1 MPFYRR
7 QRKALKPTSHRLRPV
22 PSIYVDHAATTPL
35 SPAAFKAITSQ
46 LQELGNPSSL
56 HTHGRATRKA
66 LEDAREVIAQQV
78 SCLPSEVIFT
88 ASGTEANNIAL
99 KGLWWNGKAHGK
111 KVVVVSAVEHH
122 AILDPA
128 HWLETH
134 DGAEGI
140 QVPVDVH
147 GVIDLDFLKDLITKR
162 ADEIAVVS
170 IMHSNNETGVIQ
182 PIQEVVAMAG
192 KIPVHTDAVQS
203 FKKVPLSYKDL
214 GVTALTLS
222 AHKVGGPLGIGA
234 LILRR
239 AFEIPALLHGGGQE
253 REIRSGTLNAPS
265 IVAFSAAATEMYPSA
280 EVQTLRDNF
289 IKAIHQAIPDAYV
302 NGEASQRLPGIVNVT
317 FPGTQSDTLLLLLD
331 NAHVSASTGSAC
343 SAGVHEASHVLLAM
357 GHTEATA
364 QSSLRFSFGAAS
376 TQADVDFVMSVLPDV
391 ISTGRAAHLK

>member
-1 MPFYRR
+1 M
-7 QRKALKPTSHRLRPV
+7 

-56 HTHGRATRKA
+56 HTHGRATRKT
-66 LEDAREVIAQQV
+66 LEDAREAIAREV
-78 SCLPSEVIFT
+78 GSLASEVIFT

-99 KGLWWNGKAHGK
+99 KGLWWNGKAQGK
-111 KVVVVSAVEHH
+111 KVVVISAIEHH

-128 HWLETH
+128 HWLETQE
-134 DGAEGI
+134 GAEVI
-140 QVPVDVH
+140 LVPVNVH
-147 GVIDLDFLKDLITKR
+147 GVIELEFLKDLIAQR
-162 ADEIAVVS
+162 GNEIAVIS
-170 IMHSNNETGVIQ
+170 IMHSNNETGVVQ
-182 PIQEVVAMAG
+182 PIREVVAMAAD
-192 KIPVHTDAVQS
+192 IPVHTDAVQS

-239 AFEIPALLHGGGQE
+239 AYEIPALLHGGGQE

-265 IVAFSAAATEMYPSA
+265 IVAFSAAATEHYPSSN
-280 EVQTLRDNF
+280 VQTLRDNF
-289 IKAIHQAIPDAYV
+289 IRALHKAIPDAYV
-302 NGEASQRLPGIVNVT
+302 NGETSQRLPGIVNVT

-357 GHTEATA
+357 GHTEETA

-376 TQADVDFVMSVLPDV
+376 TQADVDYVMSVLPGV
-391 ISTGRAAHLK
+391 IATGRAAHTV

>member
-1 MPFYRR
+1 M
-7 QRKALKPTSHRLRPV
+7 

-56 HTHGRATRKA
+56 HTHGRATRKS
-66 LEDAREVIAQQV
+66 LEDAREAIAREV
-78 SCLPSEVIFT
+78 GSLASEVIFT

-99 KGLWWNGKAHGK
+99 KGLWWNGKAQGK
-111 KVVVVSAVEHH
+111 KVVVISAIEHH

-128 HWLETH
+128 QWLQTH
-134 DGAEGI
+134 EGAEVI
-140 QVPVDVH
+140 LVPVNVH
-147 GVIDLDFLKDLITKR
+147 GVIDLEFLKDLITR
-162 ADEIAVVS
+162 RGDEIAVIS
-170 IMHSNNETGVIQ
+170 IMHSNNETGVVQ
-182 PIQEVVAMAG
+182 PIREVVEMAAD
-192 KIPVHTDAVQS
+192 IPVHTDAVQS

-239 AFEIPALLHGGGQE
+239 AYEIPALLHGGGQE

-265 IVAFSAAATEMYPSA
+265 IVAFSAAATEHYPSSNV
-280 EVQTLRDNF
+280 ENLRENF
-289 IKAIHQAIPDAYV
+289 IGALHAAIPDAYV
-302 NGEASQRLPGIVNVT
+302 NGEASPRLPGIVNVT

-357 GHTEATA
+357 GHTEETA

-376 TQADVDFVMSVLPDV
+376 TQADVDYVMSVLPGV
-391 ISTGRAAHLK
+391 IATGRAAHTV

>member
-1 MPFYRR
+1 M
-7 QRKALKPTSHRLRPV
+7 

-66 LEDAREVIAQQV
+66 LEDSREAIAREIG
-78 SCLPSEVIFT
+78 CLPSEVIFT

-111 KVVVVSAVEHH
+111 SIVVISAIEHH

-128 HWLETH
+128 QWLESH
-134 DGAEGI
+134 EDAEVI
-140 QVPVDVH
+140 LVPVNVH
-147 GVIDLDFLKDLITKR
+147 GVIDLEFLKDLIAQR
-162 ADEIAVVS
+162 GDQIAVIS
-170 IMHSNNETGVIQ
+170 IMHSNNETGVLQ

-192 KIPVHTDAVQS
+192 NIPVHTDAVQS
-203 FKKVPLSYKDL
+203 FKKVPISYKEL

-222 AHKVGGPLGIGA
+222 AHKIGGPLGIGA

-239 AFEIPALLHGGGQE
+239 AYEIPALLHGGGQE

-265 IVAFSAAATEMYPSA
+265 IVAFSAAANEKYPSIDV
-280 EVQTLRDNF
+280 ELLRDNF
-289 IKAIHQAIPDAYV
+289 IKALLCAIPDAYI
-302 NGEASQRLPGIVNVT
+302 NGGASQRLPGIVNVT

-331 NAHVSASTGSAC
+331 NARVSASTGSAC

-357 GHTEATA
+357 GHNETTA
-364 QSSLRFSFGAAS
+364 QSSLRFSFGAES
-376 TQADVDFVMSVLPDV
+376 TQADVDFVMSVLPAV
-391 ISTGRAAHLK
+391 ISTGRAANKK

>member
-1 MPFYRR
+1 
-7 QRKALKPTSHRLRPV
+7 V

-66 LEDAREVIAQQV
+66 LEDAREAIAQQV

-99 KGLWWNGKAHGK
+99 KGLWWNGKAQGK
-111 KVVVVSAVEHH
+111 KVVVISAVEHH

-134 DGAEGI
+134 EGAEVI

-147 GVIDLDFLKDLITKR
+147 GVINLDFLKDLIVQR
-162 ADEIAVVS
+162 SEEIAVIS

-265 IVAFSAAATEMYPSA
+265 IVAFSAAANEKYPSN

-289 IKAIHQAIPDAYV
+289 IKAIHQEIPDAYV
-302 NGEASQRLPGIVNVT
+302 NGEASQHLPGIVNVT
-317 FPGTQSDTLLLLLD
+317 FPGTQSDTLLLLID
-331 NAHVSASTGSAC
+331 NAHVSASSGSAC
-343 SAGVHEASHVLLAM
+343 CAGVHEASHVLLAM

>member
-1 MPFYRR
+1 
-7 QRKALKPTSHRLRPV
+7 V

-35 SPAAFKAITSQ
+35 SPAAFKAITTQ

-56 HTHGRATRKA
+56 HTHGRATRKV
-66 LEDAREVIAQQV
+66 LEDAREAIAREV
-78 SCLPSEVIFT
+78 GSLPSEVIFT

-99 KGLWWNGKAHGK
+99 KGLWWNGKAQGK
-111 KVVVVSAVEHH
+111 KVVVISAIEHH

-128 HWLETH
+128 QWLENH
-134 DGAEGI
+134 EGAEVVI
-140 QVPVDVH
+140 VPVDVH
-147 GVIDLDFLKDLITKR
+147 GVIDLAFLKELIVNR
-162 ADEIAVVS
+162 SHEIAVIS
-170 IMHSNNETGVIQ
+170 IMHSNNETGVLQ
-182 PIQEVVAMAG
+182 PIHEVVTLAG
-192 KIPVHTDAVQS
+192 EIPVHTDAVQS

-239 AFEIPALLHGGGQE
+239 AYEIPALLHGGGQE

-265 IVAFSAAATEMYPSA
+265 IVAFSAAAQERYPSTDV
-280 EVQTLRDNF
+280 EQLRDNF
-289 IKAIHQAIPDAYV
+289 IQAVKAAIPDAYI
-302 NGEASQRLPGIVNVT
+302 NGESSQRLPGIVNVT
-317 FPGTQSDTLLLLLD
+317 FPGTQSDILLLLLD
-331 NAHVSASTGSAC
+331 NAQVSASTGSAC

-364 QSSLRFSFGAAS
+364 LSSLRFSFGAAS

-391 ISTGRAAHLK
+391 IATGRAAHIK

>member
-1 MPFYRR
+1 M
-7 QRKALKPTSHRLRPV
+7 

-35 SPAAFKAITSQ
+35 SPAAFKAITDQ

-56 HTHGRATRKA
+56 HTHGRATRKS
-66 LEDAREVIAQQV
+66 LEDARESIAREV
-78 SCLPSEVIFT
+78 GALPSEVIFT

-99 KGLWWNGKAHGK
+99 KGLWWNGKAKGK
-111 KVVVVSAVEHH
+111 SVVVISAIEHH

-134 DGAEGI
+134 EGAEVVV
-140 QVPVDVH
+140 VPVDVH
-147 GVIDLDFLKDLITKR
+147 GVIELEFLRNLVATRGDQ
-162 ADEIAVVS
+162 IAVIS
-170 IMHSNNETGVIQ
+170 IMHSNNETGVLQ
-182 PIQEVVAMAG
+182 PIEEVVSIAG
-192 KIPVHTDAVQS
+192 SIPVHTDAVQS

-239 AFEIPALLHGGGQE
+239 AYEIPALLHGGGQE

-265 IVAFSAAATEMYPSA
+265 IVAFCVAATESYPA
-280 EVQTLRDNF
+280 AAVTTLRDNF
-289 IKAIHQAIPDAYV
+289 IKALSAAIPDAYI
-302 NGEASQRLPGIVNVT
+302 NGESSQRLPGIVNVT

-357 GHTEATA
+357 GHTETTA

-376 TQADVDFVMSVLPDV
+376 TQADVEFVMSVLPDV
-391 ISTGRAAHLK
+391 IARGRAANKK

>member
-1 MPFYRR
+1 M
-7 QRKALKPTSHRLRPV
+7 

-46 LQELGNPSSL
+46 LLELGNPSSL
-56 HTHGRATRKA
+56 HTHGRATRKS
-66 LEDAREVIAQQV
+66 LEDAREAIAREV
-78 SCLPSEVIFT
+78 GSLASEVIFT

-99 KGLWWNGKAHGK
+99 KGLWWNGKAQGK
-111 KVVVVSAVEHH
+111 KVVVISAIEHH

-128 HWLETH
+128 HWLEMH
-134 DGAEGI
+134 ESAEVI
-140 QVPVDVH
+140 LVPVNVH
-147 GVIDLDFLKDLITKR
+147 GVIELEFLKDLIAQR
-162 ADEIAVVS
+162 GDEIAVIS
-170 IMHSNNETGVIQ
+170 IMHSNNETGVVQ
-182 PIQEVVAMAG
+182 PIREVVAMAAD
-192 KIPVHTDAVQS
+192 IPVHTDAVQS

-239 AFEIPALLHGGGQE
+239 AYEIPALLHGGGQE

-265 IVAFSAAATEMYPSA
+265 IVAFSAAATEHYPSSN
-280 EVQTLRDNF
+280 VKNLRDNF
-289 IKAIHQAIPDAYV
+289 ISALHAAIPDAYV

-357 GHTEATA
+357 GHTEETA

-376 TQADVDFVMSVLPDV
+376 TQADVDYVMSVLPGV
-391 ISTGRAAHLK
+391 IATGRAAHTV

>member
-1 MPFYRR
+1 M
-7 QRKALKPTSHRLRPV
+7 

-56 HTHGRATRKA
+56 HTHGRATRKS
-66 LEDAREVIAQQV
+66 LEDARESIAREV
-78 SCLPSEVIFT
+78 GSLASEVIFT

-99 KGLWWNGKAHGK
+99 KGLWWNGKAQGK
-111 KVVVVSAVEHH
+111 KVVVISAIEHH

-128 HWLETH
+128 HWLATH
-134 DGAEGI
+134 EGAEVI
-140 QVPVDVH
+140 LVPVNVH
-147 GVIDLDFLKDLITKR
+147 GVIDLEFLKELISR
-162 ADEIAVVS
+162 RGSEIAVIS
-170 IMHSNNETGVIQ
+170 IMHSNNETGVVQ
-182 PIQEVVAMAG
+182 PICEVVSLAG
-192 KIPVHTDAVQS
+192 DIPVHTDAVQS

-222 AHKVGGPLGIGA
+222 AHKIGGPLGIGV

-239 AFEIPALLHGGGQE
+239 AYEIPALLHGGGQE

-265 IVAFSAAATEMYPSA
+265 IVAFSAAATEHYPSA
-280 EVQTLRDNF
+280 AVQKLRDNF
-289 IKAIHQAIPDAYV
+289 ITALHAVLPDAYV

-357 GHTEATA
+357 GHTEITA

-376 TQADVDFVMSVLPDV
+376 TQADVDYVMSVLPDV
-391 ISTGRAAHLK
+391 IATGRAANKL

>member
-1 MPFYRR
+1 M
-7 QRKALKPTSHRLRPV
+7 

-56 HTHGRATRKA
+56 HTHGRATRKV
-66 LEDAREVIAQQV
+66 LEDAREAIAREIG
-78 SCLPSEVIFT
+78 CLPSEVIFT

-111 KVVVVSAVEHH
+111 SIVVISAIEHH

-128 HWLETH
+128 QWLESH
-134 DGAEGI
+134 EGAEVI
-140 QVPVDVH
+140 LVPVNVH
-147 GVIDLDFLKDLITKR
+147 GVIDLDFLKDLIAQRGEK
-162 ADEIAVVS
+162 IAVIS
-170 IMHSNNETGVIQ
+170 IMHSNNETGVLQ

-192 KIPVHTDAVQS
+192 NIPVHTDAVQS
-203 FKKVPLSYKDL
+203 FKKVPISYKEL

-222 AHKVGGPLGIGA
+222 AHKIGGPLGIGA

-239 AFEIPALLHGGGQE
+239 AYEIPALLHGGGQE

-265 IVAFSAAATEMYPSA
+265 IVAFSAAANEKYPSA
-280 EVQTLRDNF
+280 DVALLRDNF
-289 IKAIHQAIPDAYV
+289 IKALLSAIPDAYI
-302 NGEASQRLPGIVNVT
+302 NGGASQRLPGIVNVT

-357 GHTEATA
+357 GHNETTA
-364 QSSLRFSFGAAS
+364 QSSLRFSFGAES
-376 TQADVDFVMSVLPDV
+376 TQADVDFVMSVLPAV
-391 ISTGRAAHLK
+391 ISTGRAANKK

>member
-1 MPFYRR
+1 
-7 QRKALKPTSHRLRPV
+7 V

-35 SPAAFKAITSQ
+35 SPAAFKAITYQ

-56 HTHGRATRKA
+56 HTHGRATRKS
-66 LEDAREVIAQQV
+66 LEDAREAIAREV
-78 SCLPSEVIFT
+78 GSLASEVIFT

-111 KVVVVSAVEHH
+111 KVVVISAIEHH

-128 HWLETH
+128 HWLETQE
-134 DGAEGI
+134 GAEVI
-140 QVPVDVH
+140 LVPVNVH
-147 GVIDLDFLKDLITKR
+147 GVIDLEFLKDLIAR
-162 ADEIAVVS
+162 RGNEIAVIS
-170 IMHSNNETGVIQ
+170 IMHSNNETGVVQ
-182 PIQEVVAMAG
+182 PIREVVELAAD
-192 KIPVHTDAVQS
+192 IPVHTDAVQS

-239 AFEIPALLHGGGQE
+239 AYEIPALLHGGGQE

-265 IVAFSAAATEMYPSA
+265 IVAFSAAATEDYPSSN
-280 EVQTLRDNF
+280 VQTLRDNF
-289 IKAIHQAIPDAYV
+289 INVLHTAIPDAYV

-357 GHTEATA
+357 GHTEETA

-376 TQADVDFVMSVLPDV
+376 TQADVDYVMSVLPGV
-391 ISTGRAAHLK
+391 IATGRAAHTV

>member
-1 MPFYRR
+1 M
-7 QRKALKPTSHRLRPV
+7 

-56 HTHGRATRKA
+56 HTHGRATRKS
-66 LEDAREVIAQQV
+66 LEDAREAIAREV
-78 SCLPSEVIFT
+78 GSLASEVIFT

-99 KGLWWNGKAHGK
+99 KGLWWNGKAQGK
-111 KVVVVSAVEHH
+111 KVVVISAIEHH

-128 HWLETH
+128 HWLETQE
-134 DGAEGI
+134 GAEVI
-140 QVPVDVH
+140 LVPVNVH
-147 GVIDLDFLKDLITKR
+147 GVIDLEFLKDLIAGR
-162 ADEIAVVS
+162 GDEIAVIS
-170 IMHSNNETGVIQ
+170 IMHSNNETGVVQ
-182 PIQEVVAMAG
+182 PIREVVEMAAD
-192 KIPVHTDAVQS
+192 IPVHTDAVQS

-239 AFEIPALLHGGGQE
+239 AYEIPALLHGGGQE

-265 IVAFSAAATEMYPSA
+265 IVAFSAAATEQYPSSNV
-280 EVQTLRDNF
+280 ENLRDNF
-289 IKAIHQAIPDAYV
+289 ISALHAAIPDAYV

-331 NAHVSASTGSAC
+331 NAHVTASTGSAC

-357 GHTEATA
+357 GHTDETA

-376 TQADVDFVMSVLPDV
+376 TQADVDYVMSVLPGV
-391 ISTGRAAHLK
+391 IATGRAAHTV

>member
-1 MPFYRR
+1 
-7 QRKALKPTSHRLRPV
+7 V

-66 LEDAREVIAQQV
+66 LEDSREAIAREIG
-78 SCLPSEVIFT
+78 CLPSEVIFT

-111 KVVVVSAVEHH
+111 SIVVISAIEHH

-128 HWLETH
+128 QWLESH
-134 DGAEGI
+134 EDAEVI
-140 QVPVDVH
+140 LVPVNVH
-147 GVIDLDFLKDLITKR
+147 GVIDLEFLKDLIAQR
-162 ADEIAVVS
+162 GDQIAVIS
-170 IMHSNNETGVIQ
+170 IMHSNNETGVLQ

-192 KIPVHTDAVQS
+192 NIPVHTDAVQS
-203 FKKVPLSYKDL
+203 FKKVPISYKEL

-222 AHKVGGPLGIGA
+222 AHKIGGPLGIGA

-239 AFEIPALLHGGGQE
+239 AYEIPALLHGGGQE

-265 IVAFSAAATEMYPSA
+265 IVAFSAAANEKYPSA
-280 EVQTLRDNF
+280 DVELLRDNF
-289 IKAIHQAIPDAYV
+289 IKELLSAIPDAYI
-302 NGEASQRLPGIVNVT
+302 NGGASHRLPGIVNVT

-357 GHTEATA
+357 GHNETTA
-364 QSSLRFSFGAAS
+364 QSSLRFSFGAES
-376 TQADVDFVMSVLPDV
+376 TQADVDFVMSVLPAV
-391 ISTGRAAHLK
+391 ISTGRAANKK

>member
-1 MPFYRR
+1 M
-7 QRKALKPTSHRLRPV
+7 

-35 SPAAFKAITSQ
+35 SPAAFKAISSQ
-46 LQELGNPSSL
+46 LQQLGNPSSL
-56 HTHGRATRKA
+56 HTHGRATRKV
-66 LEDAREVIAQQV
+66 LEDARESIAREV
-78 SCLPSEVIFT
+78 GSLPSEVIFT

-99 KGLWWNGKAHGK
+99 KGLWWSRKAQGKS
-111 KVVVVSAVEHH
+111 VVVISAIEHH

-134 DGAEGI
+134 EGAEVI
-140 QVPVDVH
+140 HIPVDLH
-147 GVIDLDFLKDLITKR
+147 GVIKLDFFKDLIAQR
-162 ADEIAVVS
+162 GDEIAVIS

-182 PIQEVVAMAG
+182 PIQELVSLAG
-192 KIPVHTDAVQS
+192 DIPVHTDAVQS

-222 AHKVGGPLGIGA
+222 AHKVGGPLGIGV
-234 LILRR
+234 LILQR
-239 AFEIPALLHGGGQE
+239 AYEIPALLHGGGQE

-265 IVAFSAAATEMYPSA
+265 IVAFSAAASEEYPSSD
-280 EVQTLRDNF
+280 VQRLRDNF
-289 IKAIHQAIPDAYV
+289 ISAVHAAIPDAYI
-302 NGEASQRLPGIVNVT
+302 NGEASQRLPGIVNIT

-391 ISTGRAAHLK
+391 FATGRAAHLK

>member
-1 MPFYRR
+1 
-7 QRKALKPTSHRLRPV
+7 V

-56 HTHGRATRKA
+56 HTHGRATRKS
-66 LEDAREVIAQQV
+66 LEDAREAIAREV
-78 SCLPSEVIFT
+78 GSLASEVIFT

-99 KGLWWNGKAHGK
+99 KGLWWNGKAQGK
-111 KVVVVSAVEHH
+111 KVVVISAIEHH

-128 HWLETH
+128 QWLQTH
-134 DGAEGI
+134 EGAEVI
-140 QVPVDVH
+140 LVPVNVH
-147 GVIDLDFLKDLITKR
+147 GVIDLEFLKDLITR
-162 ADEIAVVS
+162 RGDEIAVIS
-170 IMHSNNETGVIQ
+170 IMHSNNETGVVQ
-182 PIQEVVAMAG
+182 PIREVVEMAAD
-192 KIPVHTDAVQS
+192 IPVHTDAVQS

-239 AFEIPALLHGGGQE
+239 AYEIPALLHGGGQE

-265 IVAFSAAATEMYPSA
+265 IVAFSAAATEHYPSSNV
-280 EVQTLRDNF
+280 ENLRENF
-289 IKAIHQAIPDAYV
+289 IGALHAAIPDAYV
-302 NGEASQRLPGIVNVT
+302 NGEASPRLPGIVNVT

-357 GHTEATA
+357 GHTEETA

-376 TQADVDFVMSVLPDV
+376 TQADVDYVMSVLPGV
-391 ISTGRAAHLK
+391 IATGRAAHTV

>member
-1 MPFYRR
+1 M
-7 QRKALKPTSHRLRPV
+7 

-35 SPAAFKAITSQ
+35 SPAAFKAISSQ

-66 LEDAREVIAQQV
+66 LEDARESIAAQV
-78 SCLPSEVIFT
+78 GSLASEVIFT

-99 KGLWWNGKAHGK
+99 KGLWWSGKAKGK
-111 KVVVVSAVEHH
+111 NVVVISAVEHR

-134 DGAEGI
+134 EGAEVI
-140 QVPVDVH
+140 LVPVSIS
-147 GVIDLDFLKDLITKR
+147 GVIDLAFLEDLISKR
-162 ADEIAVVS
+162 GKEIAVIT
-170 IMHSNNETGVIQ
+170 IMHSNNETGALQ
-182 PIQEVVAMAG
+182 PISQVVAMAG
-192 KIPVHTDAVQS
+192 DIPVHTDAVQS
-203 FKKVPLSYKDL
+203 FKKLPLSYKDL

-222 AHKVGGPLGIGA
+222 AHKIGGPLGVGA

-239 AFEIPALLHGGGQE
+239 AYEIPALLHGGGQE

-265 IVAFSAAATEMYPSA
+265 IVAFSAAAKETYPSA
-280 EVQTLRDNF
+280 AVQTLRDGF
-289 IKAIHQAIPDAYV
+289 IDALHNAIPDAYV
-302 NGEASQRLPGIVNVT
+302 NSRSSERLPGIVNVT

-376 TQADVDFVMSVLPDV
+376 AQSDVDFVMSVLPGV
-391 ISTGRAAHLK
+391 IATGRAAHKI

>member
-1 MPFYRR
+1 M
-7 QRKALKPTSHRLRPV
+7 

-66 LEDAREVIAQQV
+66 LEDAREAIAQQV

-99 KGLWWNGKAHGK
+99 KGLWWNGKAQGK
-111 KVVVVSAVEHH
+111 NVVVISAVEHH

-128 HWLETH
+128 HLLETH
-134 DGAEGI
+134 EGAEVI

-147 GVIDLDFLKDLITKR
+147 GVINLDFLKDLIAKR
-162 ADEIAVVS
+162 SEEIAVIS

-182 PIQEVVAMAG
+182 PIQEVVAIAG

-265 IVAFSAAATEMYPSA
+265 IVAFSAAANEKYPSN

-289 IKAIHQAIPDAYV
+289 IKAIHQEIPDAYV

-391 ISTGRAAHLK
+391 IRTGRAAHLK

>member
-1 MPFYRR
+1 M
-7 QRKALKPTSHRLRPV
+7 

-56 HTHGRATRKA
+56 HTHGRATRKS
-66 LEDAREVIAQQV
+66 LEDAREAIAREV
-78 SCLPSEVIFT
+78 GSLASEVIFT

-99 KGLWWNGKAHGK
+99 KGLWWNGKSQGK
-111 KVVVVSAVEHH
+111 NVVVISAIEHH

-134 DGAEGI
+134 EGAEVI
-140 QVPVDVH
+140 LVPVNVH
-147 GVIDLDFLKDLITKR
+147 GVIELEFLKDLIAQR
-162 ADEIAVVS
+162 GDEIAVIS
-170 IMHSNNETGVIQ
+170 IMHSNNETGVVQ
-182 PIQEVVAMAG
+182 PIREVVAMAAD
-192 KIPVHTDAVQS
+192 IPVHTDAVQS

-239 AFEIPALLHGGGQE
+239 AYEIPALLHGGGQE

-265 IVAFSAAATEMYPSA
+265 IVAFSAAATEHYPSSNV
-280 EVQTLRDNF
+280 ENLRDNF
-289 IKAIHQAIPDAYV
+289 ISALHAAIPDAYV

-357 GHTEATA
+357 GHTEETA

-376 TQADVDFVMSVLPDV
+376 TQADVDYVMSVLPGV
-391 ISTGRAAHLK
+391 IATGRAAHTV